1 MHAHWSV
8 NCGGFVN
15 FCVFDGISQV
25 NESVRREEMVL
36 LATRLLQPEQQ
47 QLVRLGQLL
56 GGRVVDAFS
65 TSGRLEG
72 FCNIPDVSQLRLR
85 HHSL

>member
-1 MHAHWSV
+1 M
-8 NCGGFVN
+8 
-15 FCVFDGISQV
+15 
-25 NESVRREEMVL
+25 RREEMVL

-65 TSGRLEG
+65 ASGRFDS
-72 FCNIPDVSQLRLR
+72 FCNVPNVSQLRLR

>member
-1 MHAHWSV
+1 M
-8 NCGGFVN
+8 
-15 FCVFDGISQV
+15 
-25 NESVRREEMVL
+25 RREEMVL

-65 TSGRLEG
+65 ATGRFEC
-72 FCNIPDVSQLRLR
+72 FCNIPNVSQLRLQ

>member
-1 MHAHWSV
+1 
-8 NCGGFVN
+8 
-15 FCVFDGISQV
+15 
-25 NESVRREEMVL
+25 MVL

-65 TSGRLEG
+65 ASGRFDS
-72 FCNIPDVSQLRLR
+72 FCNVPNVSQLRI
-85 HHSL
+85 